1 MKKYGKEK
9 IWQEYCGFLDLSLKE
24 YMYIQ
29 NRLMQ
34 EQILQ
39 WSASGLGKKLL
50 NGQTPGTVEEFR
62 EAMPLTA
69 YEDYADVLLQKKT
82 DMLPQEPIVWIQT
95 TWEGG
100 LRPVK
105 LAPYTREMLDVYK
118 HNSIAIMILAA
129 SKGKMNY
136 SVSSKDSVL
145 YGGAPLPFATGLLP
159 SLLREDL
166 DLAWLPDSD
175 AYADLSFGDRIKK
188 GFELAYKHGIDY
200 FFAIGSVA
208 NYITENFSKATS
220 SKHRK
225 ISVSPSIAF
234 NYLRAKYVSKRD
246 GRPIL
251 PGDVFKM
258 KGFIATGTDAKC
270 YRERLAKAWG
280 VYPIEVAAGTEST
293 CLGVET
299 WEHKGMT
306 FFPDACFYEFI
317 PENEMLRNLQ
327 DPDYIPKTCLMD
339 EVAADQN
346 YELVISVL
354 KGGAFAR
361 YRIGDVYRCL
371 GTDQKNGVPRFTF
384 LDRIPTVI
392 DIAGFTRI
400 TEASIDEVIRLSKL
414 GIGAWLA
421 KKEYTEDNNP
431 YLHMYME
438 VSPDTLATDAIT
450 KKVITEHLTVYFKY
464 FDSDYEDL
472 KKLLNIEPLQITLLR
487 YGTIKK
493 YEKQNNC
500 KLPRINQSALD
511 ISGLL
516 QNRKGAA
523 AVLATGRGI

>member
-1 MKKYGKEK
+1 M
-9 IWQEYCGFLDLSLKE
+9 
-24 YMYIQ
+24 
-29 NRLMQ
+29 
-34 EQILQ
+34 
-39 WSASGLGKKLL
+39 GLGEYSEQSLQTVRGLVEPLRVPLVIERVADHGVRVEPAGNFRMCSVCGAVRRALL
-50 NGQTPGTVEEFR
+50 DRV
-62 EAMPLTA
+62 
-69 YEDYADVLLQKKT
+69 
-82 DMLPQEPIVWIQT
+82 
-95 TWEGG
+95 G
-100 LRPVK
+100 LREGF
-105 LAPYTREMLDVYK
+105 T
-118 HNSIAIMILAA
+118 AI
-129 SKGKMNY
+129 
-136 SVSSKDSVL
+136 
-145 YGGAPLPFATGLLP
+145 ATGHTLDDRLQQMLKRLLTG
-159 SLLREDL
+159 RL
-166 DLAWLPDSD
+166 DAP
-175 AYADLSFGDRIKK
+175 
-188 GFELAYKHGIDY
+188 
-200 FFAIGSVA
+200 
-208 NYITENFSKATS
+208 
-220 SKHRK
+220 
-225 ISVSPSIAF
+225 
-234 NYLRAKYVSKRD
+234 
-246 GRPIL
+246 RPIL

-414 GIGAWLA
+414 GVGAWLA

-500 KLPRINQSALD
+500 KLPRINPSALD